1 MANTLTTSQRAG
13 QLVSRAGKYLGEL
26 ISGNFEPVL
35 DANKQINKISGF
47 HKAGMGLASP
57 IEFLSRWG
65 HESGGITDAFART
78 FMKNPGIAEKDIL
91 DAAGKVVREKGTRD
105 WGMSNIRKG
114 KLAMGV
120 AGLGIMG
127 GVAGGLTHDTAG
139 NADIAGL
146 PGI

>member
-1 MANTLTTSQRAG
+1 MANTLTTSGRAG
-13 QLVSRAGKYLGEL
+13 QLVSRAGNYLGKL
-26 ISGNFEPVL
+26 ISGDFEPVL
-35 DANKQINKISGF
+35 KANQQINKISGF
-47 HKAGMGLASP
+47 HKAGVGLASP

-65 HESGGITDAFART
+65 HESGGITDAFAKT
-78 FMKNPGIAEKDIL
+78 FLKNSAPAAKDLVNDAGEIIMKEGA
-91 DAAGKVVREKGTRD
+91 RD

-127 GVAGGLTHDTAG
+127 GVATGLTHDSSG